1 MTKEEV
7 YKLIDIIENNL
18 CKKYSGNC
26 CECTCG
32 VNDYMSNSL
41 CAIGLVDDAFEE
53 LLKDE
58 LDISNL
64 ERGKDND

>member
-1 MTKEEV
+1 MNKEDV

-18 CKKYSGNC
+18 CKKYNDNC

-32 VNDYMSNSL
+32 VNDYMGNSL
-41 CAIGLVDDAFEE
+41 CAIYLVSDAFTE
-53 LLKDE
+53 LLKDG

-64 ERGKDND
+64 ERGKGND

>member
-1 MTKEEV
+1 MNKEYV
-7 YKLIDIIENNL
+7 YKLIEIIENNL

-32 VNDYMSNSL
+32 VNDCMGYSL
-41 CAIGLVDDAFEE
+41 CAIGLVDDAFTE
-53 LLKDE
+53 LLKDG

-64 ERGKDND
+64 TGGR